1 MVLLA
6 LLSIFYRTIY
16 RFFLPDCTRLAAHAA
31 AVCVG
36 TSSGLPDD
44 LSVSMSTGRFISF
57 IFSQQSFLSVVPE
70 KGSCKA
76 AAGTRREERF
86 IGLKTCKNI
95 ISLSLLFSAFCTLG
109 GITETFSPLIAISS
123 RWYILAPLPCD
134 AVDCRKAA
142 FWLVLALGFYFR
154 QCIYWASFF
163 PCSSSLGSSYFF
175 VFL

>member
-16 RFFLPDCTRLAAHAA
+16 QFFCPDCTRSAAHAA

-57 IFSQQSFLSVVPE
+57 IFLQQSFLSIVPQ

-86 IGLKTCKNI
+86 ISLKTSKNI
-95 ISLSLLFSAFCTLG
+95 VSLSPLFSAFCTLG
-109 GITETFSPLIAISS
+109 GITETVSPLIPFSLRLS
-123 RWYILAPLPCD
+123 ILT
-134 AVDCRKAA
+134 
-142 FWLVLALGFYFR
+142 F
-154 QCIYWASFF
+154 
-163 PCSSSLGSSYFF
+163 
-175 VFL
+175 

>member
-6 LLSIFYRTIY
+6 LLSIFCRTIY
-16 RFFLPDCTRLAAHAA
+16 RFFLPDCTRSAAHAA

-44 LSVSMSTGRFISF
+44 LSVSVSTGRFIGF
-57 IFSQQSFLSVVPE
+57 IFLQQSFLSEVPK

-95 ISLSLLFSAFCTLG
+95 INLSALLYAFCTIG
-109 GITETFSPLIAISS
+109 GFTGAFTPLIAFSLRLS
-123 RWYILAPLPCD
+123 ILT
-134 AVDCRKAA
+134 
-142 FWLVLALGFYFR
+142 F
-154 QCIYWASFF
+154 
-163 PCSSSLGSSYFF
+163 
-175 VFL
+175 